1 MKKHLPTII
10 VVVIFLCGLS
20 LFLYP
25 TISNLYNQYLNNK
38 LIGDYKD
45 TFADSTPDELNKALQ
60 DAKSYNENRANP
72 DKLKELGLTYEE
84 VLDVADNGVM
94 GYIEIPKIS
103 VSLIIYHTI
112 EENVLQKGIGHV
124 PESHLPVGG
133 KSTHS
138 VLAGHTGLPSAKLL
152 TNIDHLKVGDRFY
165 IHVLNEVLEYQID
178 DISVVEPDEVSRLN
192 VISGKECVTLVTCT
206 PYGVNSHRLLVRGV
220 RVDGSDL
227 SANKDGVTNELLNID
242 MKYLLTFSLIGLCI
256 IFIAV
261 VKLRSIHKKRK
272 AGSNEGGENKNE
284 KDG

>member
-1 MKKHLPTII
+1 MKKHMSTII
-10 VVVIFLCGLS
+10 VVVIFICGLS

-25 TISNLYNQYLNNK
+25 TFSNLYNEYLNK
-38 LIGDYKD
+38 QLIGDYKEA
-45 TFADSTPDELNKALQ
+45 FADIKPEQHQK
-60 DAKSYNENRANP
+60 AKSDALSYSENKSNP
-72 DKLKELGLTYEE
+72 DKLEELGLTYEN
-84 VLDVADNGVM
+84 VLNVADNGIM

-103 VSLIIYHTI
+103 VSLVIYHSI

-124 PESHLPVGG
+124 PESSLPIGG
-133 KSTHS
+133 KSTHC

-152 TNIDHLKVGDRFY
+152 TNIDHLKIGDVFY
-165 IHVLNEVLEYQID
+165 IHVLDEVLQYQID

-192 VISGKECVTLVTCT
+192 VISGKDCVTLVTCT

-272 AGSNEGGENKNE
+272 VQSNEGGESKNE
-284 KDG
+284 KDN

>member
-1 MKKHLPTII
+1 MVGNFFQVSLLKKQY
-10 VVVIFLCGLS
+10 VVEIRCKS
-20 LFLYP
+20 M
-25 TISNLYNQYLNNK
+25 QYLNNK

-45 TFADSTPDELNKALQ
+45 TFADSTPSELNRELQ
-60 DAKSYNENRANP
+60 GAKSYNENRANP

-133 KSTHS
+133 ESTHS
-138 VLAGHTGLPSAKLL
+138 ILTGHTGLPSAKLL

-165 IHVLNEVLEYQID
+165 IHVLNEVIEYQID

-192 VISGKECVTLVTCT
+192 VISGKDCVTLVTCT
-206 PYGVNSHRLLVRGV
+206 SYGVNSHRLLVRGV
-220 RVDGSDL
+220 RVDDTDL

-272 AGSNEGGENKNE
+272 AQSNEGGENKNE
-284 KDG
+284 KDS